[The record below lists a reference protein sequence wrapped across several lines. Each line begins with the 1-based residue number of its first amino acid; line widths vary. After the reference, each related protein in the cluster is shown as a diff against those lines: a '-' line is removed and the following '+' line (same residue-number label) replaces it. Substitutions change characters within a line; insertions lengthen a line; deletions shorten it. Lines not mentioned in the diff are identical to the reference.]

1 MICKR
6 LPFLN
11 LVFLISLFNLT
22 VFNVEAASISSYSGY
37 SGQRSGQVNQ
47 APAALMPLVANALPT
62 ISSLPDQV
70 TDEDV
75 FIGALTFTVTDV
87 ETVPDDLSVSTASSD
102 PTLIPNENI
111 LLGGAGTAR
120 TVTLT
125 PALDQ
130 SGAAT
135 ITLMVDDG
143 QDVTST
149 SFAATVTAVNDPP
162 TISNINDQEIEENSV
177 LGPLSFTISDIE
189 TAVDVLVVSGDSSN
203 TLLVPNE
210 NISLA
215 GTGLTRTLTISPVLN
230 QTGSTAI
237 TLRVDDGEATASTSF
252 LLTVSPFNNP
262 PTISNLSDQ
271 VANEDTAI
279 GPLAFSIDDVETVA
293 DDLVVSGSSSSPVLV
308 PEENII
314 FGGAGTDRTVT
325 VTPAANQFGTTV
337 ITLTVDDGGKT
348 ATRQFSITLNPVNDA
363 PTISS
368 FADQTVD
375 NDAVVGPLPFTVD
388 DVETAADDL
397 TVWGRS
403 SNPDLVPNE
412 NIILGGS
419 GTDRTITITPLPG
432 VVDSTLITMRASDGQ
447 ITVATNFLLTVD
459 AINDPPTISVIPD
472 QVLTEDGTLGPI
484 TFTVTDAETP
494 AGELFVS
501 SISSNPALV
510 PDENV
515 VIGGEDETR
524 TVTIIPAPDKFGTTV
539 ITLTVDDGALADS
552 TSFTV
557 TVQPVNDAPVIDYIP
572 DQETELN
579 TPLGPI
585 SFFVDDVDTPVN
597 DLVIWGRSS
606 NTTLVPN
613 SNVQLEGSGT
623 NWTVTITPAPDQS
636 GGTTITISADDG
648 EILTTSSFWVT
659 VNPGNSAPTIT
670 SIADQQVD
678 ENTQIG
684 PLDFTID
691 DPETSVDLLN
701 LSVVSSNPTLMPE
714 ANISLG
720 GFGANRTITL
730 IPALNQSGTATI
742 TLAVDDGEAAAS
754 TSFIVTI
761 NAVNNASTISNILDQ
776 QVDEDTQIGPLVF
789 TVSDAETP
797 NDELLL
803 TVSSSNP
810 GLIPD
815 PNIVVGGSG
824 ATRTLTINP
833 LANQSGVATVT
844 LTLDDGEEVTALNF
858 KVTVNAVNDL
868 PTLSAIPDQTI
879 DEDGVTEAL
888 LFTVSDEETPVDSL
902 VVSATSSDQ
911 TVIPNDTILVAGTG
925 MTRTI
930 TITPAADQF
939 GSITIL
945 VSVDDGEDTATS
957 AFILNVTGYNDAPTI
972 TPLADQEVDEDTP
985 IGPLAFTVADTE
997 TPAADLVVS
1006 AISSEATLF
1015 PPGNISLGGSGANR
1029 TLSLTPAA
1037 NQSGVTTVTVAVD
1050 DGLATVSTNFVVTVN
1065 AIADAPTISSIP
1077 DQQVDED
1084 STIGPLPFSMDDV
1097 EKPAVDLTLT
1107 ISSSN
1112 VVLIPTGNIT
1122 VTGSGANRTLILQP
1136 AVNQSGVATIT
1147 LTVDDGQLATSSSF
1161 SVTVDPVNDVPTLT
1175 DVADQFIDEDTPTE
1189 ALSFTIDDV
1198 ETLPGLLSVRATSSN
1213 ETLVP
1218 QGNIVLAGS
1227 GANRTIEV
1235 TPAPGQ
1241 DGVAVIEI
1249 QITDGEDT
1257 ALASFIL
1264 TVNSVNDVPTIS
1276 PMSDQVIDEDS
1287 VIGPLSFTIGD
1298 EETASGA
1305 LFVTASS
1312 SNPTLLPDGIISLGG
1327 SGANRTVTLI
1337 PAANQNGVTS
1347 ITLVVSDGEDI
1358 ASTTFTITVNALNDS
1373 PTISSIGN
1381 QETTYETPLGPLSFT
1396 IGDVE
1401 TPPASL
1407 LLNAVSSNST
1417 LLPNG
1422 NITLGG
1428 SGTNRTVTFT
1438 PTAGQNGVTT
1448 VRLTV
1453 GDGQA
1458 TTSISFTLTVH
1469 PINYR
1474 PTISDI
1480 ANQVTNEDTPTNPL
1494 SFTIDD
1500 VETPASSLILS
1511 GSSSNTL
1518 IVPDDNILFLGNGTN
1533 RTVTVVPAPNQFGNV
1548 AITITVS
1555 DGQLESS
1562 DTFLLTIN
1570 PVNDPPVIANIT
1582 DKSTAEGTSIGPI
1595 PFTISDI
1602 ESTPSN
1608 LLLSGR
1614 SSNTSLVPNSSIVFG
1629 GSGGDRTVMITPV
1642 ANKNGNTII
1651 TIEVSDGSS
1660 ISSDTFNLT
1669 VNPHGADT
1677 DGDGLPDGWEIDHA
1691 LDPLDPGGA
1700 NGAQGDPDGDNLTNQ
1715 AEYQAGTDPRDSDS
1729 DNDGMP
1735 DGWEITYGLNPL
1747 LGDASTDR
1755 DNDGLSNLAE
1765 FQYQTNPNLSDT
1777 DIDGMSDKWEID
1789 HGLNPRVD
1797 DRTLDTDG
1805 DRINNLD
1812 EYLLRTNPV
1821 YPDSDNDSINDGVE
1835 VGPDPR
1841 TPRDTDRDG
1850 KIDAL
1855 DIESD
1860 GDSIPDQLEGTA
1872 DKDNDGLPNYRDD
1885 DSDGDGIPDSIEGAG
1900 LPDTDGDGTADYL
1913 DLESDG
1919 DGILDAVEG
1928 SGDIDLDGILNY
1940 RDSDSDGDG
1949 IPDGWEKSVDS
1960 DQDGI
1965 PDYWDRDSDN
1975 DGILDIQE
1983 GISDPDR
1990 DGLSNYVD
1998 LDSDGDGILDK
2009 IEGTGDLDRD
2019 GIRNY
2024 LDLDSD
2030 GDGLT
2035 DAQEGNGDQDAD
2047 GIANYLDLDSDGD
2060 TVSDR
2065 DDGANDTD
2073 GDGIPNYL
2081 DSDSDGD
2088 NILDRIEGTGDR
2100 DGDGVPNYL
2109 DADSDG
2115 DTLLDKDEG
2124 TGDPDADQTPNYLD
2138 KDSDGDT
2145 IFDSIERFG
2154 DLDNDGQPNYLDLD
2168 SDGDTLL
2175 DKDEGTG
2182 DPDGDQTPNY
2192 LDFDSDGDGI
2202 PDALEKAADPDG
2214 DGISNYLDLDSDGD
2228 TLLDKAEGTGDPDGD
2243 QTPNYL
2249 DKDSDGDTI
2258 FDSVEKAVDIDG
2270 DGRPNYVDL
2279 DSDGD
2284 GIVDSIEGAADPDDD
2299 GLPNYLDGDSDGDGV
2314 SDRAECQG
2322 GGSCSDQNGDG
2333 VPDYLDSDADMDK
2346 DGIPD
2351 FIEDANWDGDPGN
2364 DDADGDG
2371 LSNYRDLNSDG
2382 DGFDDRME
2390 CPQGLMCPDTDGDGA
2405 YDFLDTN
2412 SDGDTISDAADG
2424 KGDIDEDGI
2433 SNRLDPNDQD
2443 GGTGDSDGDGLSD
2456 LEECHQGLPCPDS
2469 DGDGTSD
2476 YMDSINDLIPGLFV
2490 SMVENQS
2497 DIVSQGTLPVIKL
2510 ATMQVSS
2517 SSHKVKTGD
2526 VMTYTIKLGN
2536 NRPLT
2541 TTVTMTV
2548 TFETGFGMVTPKSF
2562 AMVLKPY
2569 GQSGSDYERAYSQA
2583 VVVTG
2588 PATGKVKFQL
2598 QTSYGLNWTIVR
2610 EMEVAA
2616 PTTGGPGFIYLP
2628 VVRK

>member
-1 MICKR
+1 MITKR
-6 LPFLN
+6 ILFLH
-11 LVFLISLFNLT
+11 LVILTSLFNLA
-22 VFNVEAASISSYSGY
+22 VFKVEAASLFNYSDHP
-37 SGQRSGQVNQ
+37 GQRRGQVNQ
-47 APAALMPLVANALPT
+47 TPAALMPHAANISPT
-62 ISSLPDQV
+62 ISSLPDQI
-70 TDEDV
+70 TDED
-75 FIGALTFTVTDV
+75 ISLGPLAFTVADV
-87 ETVPDDLSVSTASSD
+87 ETAPADLLVSAISSD

-111 LLGGAGTAR
+111 LLGGSGTDR

-130 SGAAT
+130 SGTAT
-135 ITLMVDDG
+135 VTLTVEDG
-143 QDVTST
+143 QDVTSNN
-149 SFAATVTAVNDPP
+149 FIVTVNAVNASP
-162 TISNINDQEIEENSV
+162 TISDFINQEIEENGV
-177 LGPLSFTISDIE
+177 LGPLTFTVSDIE
-189 TAVDVLVVSGDSSN
+189 TAADDLVVSGDSSD

-210 NISLA
+210 NIGLA
-215 GTGLTRTLTISPVLN
+215 GTGLTRTVTIAPALN
-230 QTGSTAI
+230 QTGSTTI

-271 VANEDTAI
+271 VANEDTTL
-279 GPLAFSIDDVETVA
+279 GPLAFSIDDVETAA
-293 DDLVVSGSSSSPVLV
+293 DDLVVSSSSSNLVLV
-308 PEENII
+308 PEENIV
-314 FGGAGTDRTVT
+314 FGGSGTDRTVT
-325 VTPAANQFGTTV
+325 VTPTANQFGTTV
-337 ITLTVDDGGKT
+337 LTLTVDDGRKT
-348 ATRQFSITLNPVNDA
+348 TTRQFSITLNPVNDA

-368 FADQTVD
+368 FTDQIADD
-375 NDAVVGPLPFTVD
+375 GEAVGPLSFTID
-388 DVETAADDL
+388 DVETAANDL

-419 GTDRTITITPLPG
+419 GRNQTVTITPLPG
-432 VVDSTLITMRASDGQ
+432 VVDSALITMRVSDGQ
-447 ITVATNFLLTVD
+447 ITVVTSFLLTVD
-459 AINDPPTISVIPD
+459 AINDPPIINAIPD
-472 QVLTEDGTLGPI
+472 QTVAEDGTLGPI
-484 TFTVTDAETP
+484 TFTVTDTETLAE
-494 AGELFVS
+494 ELFVS
-501 SISSNPALV
+501 SISSNPILV

-515 VIGGEDETR
+515 VIGGEDITR
-524 TVTIIPAPDKFGTTV
+524 TVTIIPTPDQFGTAV
-539 ITLTVDDGALADS
+539 ITLTVDDGALTDT

-557 TVQPVNDAPVIDYIP
+557 TVQPVNDAPWVDYIF

-579 TPLGPI
+579 TPLGPV
-585 SFFVDDVDTPVN
+585 SFFVDDVDTPVD

-606 NTTLVPN
+606 NTVLVPN
-613 SNVQLEGSGT
+613 SNVQLGGSGT
-623 NWTVTITPAPDQS
+623 NRTVTITPATDQFGS
-636 GGTTITISADDG
+636 TIITISADDG
-648 EILTTSSFWVT
+648 EILATSSFWVT
-659 VNPGNSAPTIT
+659 VNPGNQTPTIT
-670 SIADQQVD
+670 SIPDEQVD

-691 DPETSVDLLN
+691 DMETSADLLD

-720 GFGANRTITL
+720 GFGASRTITL
-730 IPALNQSGTATI
+730 IPALNQNGTATI
-742 TLAVDDGEAAAS
+742 TLTVDDGAAAAS
-754 TSFIVTI
+754 TSFVVTI
-761 NAVNNASTISNILDQ
+761 NEVNYAPTISNILDQ
-776 QVDEDTQIGPLVF
+776 QVDEDSQIGPLVF
-789 TVSDAETP
+789 TISDAETP
-797 NDELLL
+797 VDELLL

-815 PNIVVGGSG
+815 FNVIVGGSG
-824 ATRTLTINP
+824 TTRTLTINP
-833 LANQSGVATVT
+833 LANQSGVTTIT
-844 LTLDDGEEVTALNF
+844 LTLDDGEEVTTYNIKA
-858 KVTVNAVNDL
+858 TVDAVNDL
-868 PTLSAIPDQTI
+868 PTLSAISDQMI
-879 DEDGVTEAL
+879 DEDGATGAL
-888 LFTVSDEETPVDSL
+888 PFTISDVDTPVDAL
-902 VVSATSSDQ
+902 LVSATSSDQ
-911 TVIPNDTILVAGTG
+911 TVVPNGNILVAGTG

-930 TITPAADQF
+930 TITPAADQS
-939 GSITIL
+939 GSVTLL
-945 VSVDDGEDTATS
+945 VSVDDGKDTATS
-957 AFILNVTGYNDAPTI
+957 SFILNITGYNDLPTI
-972 TPLADQEVDEDTP
+972 TPLADQEVDEDSP
-985 IGPLAFTVADTE
+985 IGPLAFTVADSE
-997 TPAADLVVS
+997 TAAADLVVS
-1006 AISSEATLF
+1006 AISTDAALF

-1029 TLSLTPAA
+1029 TLSLTPAT
-1037 NQSGVTTVTVAVD
+1037 NQSGVATITLTVD
-1050 DGLATVSTNFVVTVN
+1050 DGLTTVSTNFVITVN
-1065 AIADAPTISSIP
+1065 AIADAPILSSIP
-1077 DQQVDED
+1077 DQQGDED
-1084 STIGPLPFSMDDV
+1084 STIGPLPFSMNDV
-1097 EKPAVDLTLT
+1097 ETPTVDLTLT

-1122 VTGSGANRTLILQP
+1122 VTGSGANRTLTLQP

-1147 LTVDDGQLATSSSF
+1147 LTVHDGQLAKSSSF
-1161 SVTVDPVNDVPTLT
+1161 SVAVDPVNDVPTLT
-1175 DVADQFIDEDTPTE
+1175 DIADQSIDEDTTTGP
-1189 ALSFTIDDV
+1189 LSFTIDDI
-1198 ETLPGLLSVRATSSN
+1198 ETLPGLLSVSATSSN

-1218 QGNIVLAGS
+1218 QSNIMLAGS
-1227 GANRTIEV
+1227 GVNRTIEV

-1241 DGVAVIEI
+1241 NGVAVIEI
-1249 QITDGEDT
+1249 RVSDGEDT
-1257 ALASFIL
+1257 TLTSFIL
-1264 TVNSVNDVPTIS
+1264 TVSSVNDVPTIS
-1276 PMSDQVIDEDS
+1276 PISDQVIDEDS
-1287 VIGPLSFTIGD
+1287 AIGPLSFTIGD

-1312 SNPTLLPDGIISLGG
+1312 SNPTLLPDRIISLGG

-1347 ITLVVSDGEDI
+1347 ITLVVSDGEDT

-2088 NILDRIEGTGDR
+2088 NIFDRIEGTGDR

-2109 DADSDG
+2109 DS
-2115 DTLLDKDEG
+2115 
-2124 TGDPDADQTPNYLD
+2124 
-2138 KDSDGDT
+2138 
-2145 IFDSIERFG
+2145 
-2154 DLDNDGQPNYLDLD
+2154 D

-2182 DPDGDQTPNY
+2182 DPDGDQTPNYLDKDSDGDNIFDSIERFGDLDGDNQPNYLDLDSDGDGLLDKDEGMGDPDSDQSPNY

-2258 FDSVEKAVDIDG
+2258 FDSVEKAVDVDG

-2284 GIVDSIEGAADPDDD
+2284 T
-2299 GLPNYLDGDSDGDGV
+2299 LLDK
-2314 SDRAECQG
+2314 AE
-2322 GGSCSDQNGDG
+2322 
-2333 VPDYLDSDADMDK
+2333 
-2346 DGIPD
+2346 
-2351 FIEDANWDGDPGN
+2351 
-2364 DDADGDG
+2364 
-2371 LSNYRDLNSDG
+2371 
-2382 DGFDDRME
+2382 
-2390 CPQGLMCPDTDGDGA
+2390 
-2405 YDFLDTN
+2405 
-2412 SDGDTISDAADG
+2412 
-2424 KGDIDEDGI
+2424 
-2433 SNRLDPNDQD
+2433 
-2443 GGTGDSDGDGLSD
+2443 GTGDSDGDQTPNYLDLDSD
-2456 LEECHQGLPCPDS
+2456 GDTIPDSVEKAVDVDGDGQPNFLDLDS
-2469 DGDGTSD
+2469 DGDGLLDKNEGLNDIDSDGQPDYLDNRVGLTITTLAPTVIRNPVTTTLTITGTGFLAPMQVNVGSYTLTNVTLVTSQTVRGILPSGIPAGIYNVNLTRAD
-2476 YMDSINDLIPGLFV
+2476 GDSQNKPYALTIGSLPPVEVTDIDKHEATNQIVTIITLTGRGFVPITQVKLDQITLENVTFV
-2490 SMVENQS
+2490 SAQ
-2497 DIVSQGTLPVIKL
+2497 KL
-2510 ATMQVSS
+2510 
-2517 SSHKVKTGD
+2517 
-2526 VMTYTIKLGN
+2526 
-2536 NRPLT
+2536 
-2541 TTVTMTV
+2541 
-2548 TFETGFGMVTPKSF
+2548 
-2562 AMVLKPY
+2562 
-2569 GQSGSDYERAYSQA
+2569 QA
-2583 VVVTG
+2583 VIPAG
-2588 PATGKVKFQL
+2588 LLPATYDIKVINPDG
-2598 QTSYGLNWTIVR
+2598 QTDTLARAFTVKS
-2610 EMEVAA
+2610 
-2616 PTTGGPGFIYLP
+2616 PTQNVFLP
-2628 VVRK
+2628 IIIK